1 MDTLFND
8 LFTWAQDVIARL
20 GYPGI
25 TFLIALETFFP
36 LMPTELILPLAGYLS
51 AQGRLEWWAV
61 EIAATLGS
69 LIGASSLYAL
79 ARWGGEPLVA
89 RVLDRYGRYFG
100 FSSADL
106 GGVQRW
112 FDRNGEKMVVIA
124 RITPGLRTLISVPA
138 GLGRMP
144 LARFWLYTALGSGLW
159 NGGLILAGRLLGDN
173 WRQVEG
179 ILSPIGPIIYLLMI
193 AAVVIIVARRL
204 WQKRQA
210 EAKQKQDGGDPS

>member
-1 MDTLFND
+1 MDIFGD
-8 LFTWAQDVIARL
+8 VFAWAQEVIAQL

-36 LMPTELILPLAGYLS
+36 LTPTELILPLAGYLS
-51 AQGRLEWWAV
+51 AQGRFEWWAV

-69 LIGASSLYAL
+69 LIGASSLYGL
-79 ARWGGEPLVA
+79 ARWGGEPVVA
-89 RVLDRYGRYFG
+89 RVLDRYGRWFG

-124 RITPGLRTLISVPA
+124 RVTPGLRTLISVPA

-144 LARFWLYTALGSGLW
+144 LLRFWLYTALGSGLW
-159 NGGLILAGRLLGDN
+159 NGALILAGRLLGDN
-173 WRQVEG
+173 WREVEG
-179 ILSPIGPIIYLLMI
+179 VLRPVGPIIYGLMI
-193 AAVVIIVARRL
+193 VAVIVVIGRRL
-204 WQKRQA
+204 WHKRQA
-210 EAKQKQDGGDPS
+210 EAKEKQDRGGSA

>member
-1 MDTLFND
+1 MDHLFGD
-8 LFTWAQDVIARL
+8 LFAWAQEVIAQL

-25 TFLIALETFFP
+25 ALLIALETIFP
-36 LMPTELILPLAGYLS
+36 LIPTELILPLAGYLS

-61 EIAATLGS
+61 EIAATFGS
-69 LIGASSLYAL
+69 LVGASSLYGL
-79 ARWGGEPLVA
+79 ARWGGAPLVG
-89 RVLDRYGRYFG
+89 RVLDRYGRFFG

-106 GGVQRW
+106 VGVQRW
-112 FDRNGEKMVVIA
+112 FDRNGERMVAIA

-144 LARFWLYTALGSGLW
+144 LLRFWLYTAIGSGLW
-159 NGGLILAGRLLGDN
+159 NGALIFAGRLLGDN

-179 ILSPIGPIIYLLMI
+179 ILAPIGPVVYVLMI
-193 AAVVIIVARRL
+193 AAVVFIVGRRM

-210 EAKQKQDGGDPS
+210 AAKHDQDGGNP

>member
-1 MDTLFND
+1 MDTLFGD
-8 LFTWAQDVIARL
+8 LFAWAQEVIAQL

-36 LMPTELILPLAGYLS
+36 LVPTELILPLAGYLS
-51 AQGRLEWWAV
+51 AQGRMEWWAV
-61 EIAATLGS
+61 ELAATLGS
-69 LIGASSLYAL
+69 LIGATSLYAL
-79 ARWGGEPLVA
+79 ARWGGAPLVA

-138 GLGRMP
+138 GLGQMP

-159 NGGLILAGRLLGDN
+159 NGALILAGRLLGDN
-173 WRQVEG
+173 WRLAEG
-179 ILSPIGPIIYLLMI
+179 ILRPIGPIIYVLMI
-193 AAVVIIVARRL
+193 AAVVFVVARRL

-210 EAKQKQDGGDPS
+210 ARRPPDQENPP

>member
-1 MDTLFND
+1 MDIFGD
-8 LFTWAQDVIARL
+8 VFTWAQEVIAQL

-36 LMPTELILPLAGYLS
+36 LTPTELILPLAGYLS
-51 AQGRLEWWAV
+51 AQGRVEWWGV

-69 LIGASSLYAL
+69 LIGASSLYAV
-79 ARWGGEPLVA
+79 ARWGGEPVVA

-106 GGVQRW
+106 AGVQRW

-124 RITPGLRTLISVPA
+124 RVTPGLRTLISVPA

-144 LARFWLYTALGSGLW
+144 LLRFWLYTALGSGLW
-159 NGGLILAGRLLGDN
+159 NGALILAGRLLGDN
-173 WRQVEG
+173 WRDVEG
-179 ILSPIGPIIYLLMI
+179 VLRPVGPIIYGLMI
-193 AAVVIIVARRL
+193 VAVLVVIGRRI
-204 WQKRQA
+204 WHKRRA
-210 EAKQKQDGGDPS
+210 EAKEKHDRGGSA